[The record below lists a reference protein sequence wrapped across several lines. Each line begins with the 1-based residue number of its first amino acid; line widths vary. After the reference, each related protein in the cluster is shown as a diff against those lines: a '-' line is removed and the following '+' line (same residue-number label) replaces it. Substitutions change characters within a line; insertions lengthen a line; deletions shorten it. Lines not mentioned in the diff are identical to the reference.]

1 MKYPIGIQ
9 NFRKVREDGFVYVDK
24 TKMIYRLVD
33 EGHYYFLSRL
43 RRFGKSFLISTI
55 EAYFSGRKDL
65 FKGLAIYD
73 LDTCDIFRRD

>member
-9 NFRKVREDGFVYVDK
+9 NFHKVREDGFVYVDK